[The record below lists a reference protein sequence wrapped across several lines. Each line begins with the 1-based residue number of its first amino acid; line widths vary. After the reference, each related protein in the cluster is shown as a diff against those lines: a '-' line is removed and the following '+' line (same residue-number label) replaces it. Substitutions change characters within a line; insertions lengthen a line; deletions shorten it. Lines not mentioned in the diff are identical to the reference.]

1 MKCSATKSRLSKNR
15 CSLKALKGIDFCGK
29 HAKSKSKVI
38 WVPET
43 IESDSATRI
52 QKMWRGWMVR
62 HFLDLAEH
70 SFDRSKFH
78 NEEELVT
85 LEERDRQHPMN
96 FFSFTENGKQW
107 WFGLDTVFKLMQE
120 EHPKNP
126 YTNEPFSRGTR
137 KRIRE
142 LQDLAWSR
150 GTVKI
155 SDTLHQKAVSL
166 VHLLEDELYED
177 VSYTRFEY
185 MSRLSIMTFTE
196 NVHQHIEAR
205 MLESQTVQRRRHLF
219 VIETCLSKQTMDVHI
234 DFLLFQ
240 LLSSL
245 LYILRTTKNK
255 FPLAFIM
262 FGALQQM

>member
-52 QKMWRGWMVR
+52 QKVWRGWMVR

-85 LEERDRQHPMN
+85 LEEKEKQHPMN

-120 EHPKNP
+120 DRPKNP
-126 YTNEPFSRGTR
+126 YTNE
-137 KRIRE
+137 
-142 LQDLAWSR
+142 
-150 GTVKI
+150 
-155 SDTLHQKAVSL
+155 
-166 VHLLEDELYED
+166 
-177 VSYTRFEY
+177 
-185 MSRLSIMTFTE
+185 
-196 NVHQHIEAR
+196 
-205 MLESQTVQRRRHLF
+205 
-219 VIETCLSKQTMDVHI
+219 
-234 DFLLFQ
+234 LFQ
-240 LLSSL
+240 EEHAKGSENYKIYLGHVEQLKSQIH
-245 LYILRTTKNK
+245 YIKKRYL
-255 FPLAFIM
+255 
-262 FGALQQM
+262 